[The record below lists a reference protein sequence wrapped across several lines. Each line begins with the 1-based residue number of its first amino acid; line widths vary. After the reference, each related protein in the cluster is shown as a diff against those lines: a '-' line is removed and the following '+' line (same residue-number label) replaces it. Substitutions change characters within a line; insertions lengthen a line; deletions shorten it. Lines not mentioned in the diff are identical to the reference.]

1 MAESYSNDTPR
12 TRILKRKAALWKE
25 RSTWDSHIKDI
36 SKVLLP
42 MSGRFFESDRNDGRK
57 RFNNIFDST
66 ATKSLNVMAAGL
78 MAGMTSPAR
87 PWFRLATS
95 DSDLMEYEP
104 VKIWLDDVT
113 MLMREVFSRSN
124 TYRSLHS
131 IYLELG
137 AFGTASSI
145 VMPDYDNIVHH
156 HPLTFGEY
164 AISTNARGRVDTMYR
179 EFQMTVSQIVGEF
192 GIDNVSHTVKNM
204 WDNRNYD
211 TWVTVVHAIE
221 PRTNRDNGKMDDK
234 NMPFKSCYI
243 EAGKDDYE
251 KYLRESGF
259 KNFKVLAPRW
269 NVSGGDIYG
278 SSPGMESLGDIR
290 QLQHQQLRKGQAIDY
305 QVNPPLQ
312 VPTSLKN
319 QGADRLPGGII
330 YTDQTVQGGGIRSV
344 YEVNL
349 NLQYLLEDIR
359 DVRERIRGTFYADLF
374 MMLANDN
381 RSGIT
386 ATEVAERHEEKLLML
401 GPVLERLHN
410 ELLNPLIDL
419 TFEQL
424 VEADVLPPIPPELEG
439 IDLKVEFV
447 SMLAQ
452 AQRAVGI
459 NSIDRLL
466 TTVGGMASM
475 KPDILDKINFDQVVD
490 DYSDMLGVSP
500 SLIVSDDNVAV
511 MREQRAAQ
519 AQQAQQIAMMQPM
532 VDMAK
537 TASDINPDVI
547 DQFSGYSGIPL

>member
-1 MAESYSNDTPR
+1 MAESYQNDSQR
-12 TRILKRKAALWKE
+12 TRLLKRKASLWKE
-25 RSTWDSHIKDI
+25 RSTWDSHWKDI
-36 SKVLLP
+36 SKVILP

-57 RFNNIFDST
+57 RFNNIYDST
-66 ATKSLNVMAAGL
+66 GTKALNIMAAGL

-95 DSDLMEYEP
+95 DTDLMEYEP
-104 VKIWLDDVT
+104 VKIWLNDVT
-113 MLMREVFSRSN
+113 TLMREVFARSN

-131 IYLELG
+131 MYLELG
-137 AFGTASSI
+137 AFGTAASI
-145 VMPDYDNIVHH
+145 VMPDFDNVVHH
-156 HPLTFGEY
+156 HPLTVGEY
-164 AISTNARGRVDTMYR
+164 AISTNAKGIVDTMYR
-179 EFQMTVSQIVGEF
+179 EFQMTVAQMVGKF
-192 GIDNVSHTVKNM
+192 GIENVSASVKNM
-204 WDNRNYD
+204 FENGNYD

-221 PRTNRDNGKMDDK
+221 PRTNRDTSKMDDK
-234 NMPFKSCYI
+234 NMPFKSCYM
-243 EAGKDDYE
+243 EASKDNHD
-251 KYLRESGF
+251 KMLRESGF
-259 KNFKVLAPRW
+259 KNFKVLCPRW
-269 NVSGGDIYG
+269 NVTGGDMYG

-312 VPTSLKN
+312 VPAALKN
-319 QGADRLPGGII
+319 QGADRLPGGTT
-330 YTDQTVQGGGIRSV
+330 YTDMSVQGQGIRSLF
-344 YEVNL
+344 EVNL

-359 DVRERIRGTFYADLF
+359 DVRERIRSTFYADLF

-419 TFEQL
+419 TFDQL
-424 VEADVLPPIPPELEG
+424 VEADVLPPIPQELEG

-452 AQRAVGI
+452 AQRAVGV
-459 NSIDRLL
+459 NSIDKLL
-466 TTVGGMASM
+466 TTVGGMAGM
-475 KPDILDKINFDQVVD
+475 NPGVLDKINFDQVVD
-490 DYSDMLGVSP
+490 DYSDMLGVNP
-500 SLIVSDDNVAV
+500 SLIVSDDEVALI
-511 MREQRAAQ
+511 REQRAAQ
-519 AQQAQQIAMMQPM
+519 QQQAQQMAMMQPM

-537 TASDINPDVI
+537 TASEINPDVI